1 MDQQS
6 REHGDPA
13 APAHD
18 GVHPVRW
25 LVLLGVWLA
34 YAAFGLTSVAL
45 APLIGPVARDLA
57 LGHTA
62 MGTVLGMWQAVYIVA
77 AIPCG
82 ALLDRLGARR
92 AIFLGAMIVA
102 ASGLLRA
109 LAVDFWT
116 LCLAVGL
123 FGVGGPLVSAGA
135 PKVIS
140 AWFAGGAR
148 GLAMGIYITGPSIGA
163 MAGLSLT
170 NAVLMPATGQ
180 DWRMVLML
188 WSAVAAVCAV
198 AWLALASLPAAR
210 MRETSRAAGRRQ
222 AQFDVVRGLVA
233 LPAVRLLLAMAI
245 CIFAFN
251 HGLANWLPEMLRHG
265 GMTAAEA
272 GMWATIPTAVGIA
285 GSLLIPRLATPE
297 RRVAILAVLAL
308 CAAASTILLHAAAG
322 PWLFAGLVAQ
332 GIARSSLMTV
342 AMLTLVETRGVG
354 ERHAGVAGGLF
365 FSVAEVGGAGGP
377 MLLGALHDLTGGF
390 DAGLWLLTALAALL
404 FLGTLR
410 LRRAGDAART

>member
-1 MDQQS
+1 
-6 REHGDPA
+6 
-13 APAHD
+13 
-18 GVHPVRW
+18 
-25 LVLLGVWLA
+25 
-34 YAAFGLTSVAL
+34 
-45 APLIGPVARDLA
+45 
-57 LGHTA
+57 
-62 MGTVLGMWQAVYIVA
+62 
-77 AIPCG
+77 
-82 ALLDRLGARR
+82 
-92 AIFLGAMIVA
+92 
-102 ASGLLRA
+102 
-109 LAVDFWT
+109 
-116 LCLAVGL
+116 
-123 FGVGGPLVSAGA
+123 
-135 PKVIS
+135 
-140 AWFAGGAR
+140 
-148 GLAMGIYITGPSIGA
+148 
-163 MAGLSLT
+163 
-170 NAVLMPATGQ
+170 
-180 DWRMVLML
+180 MVLML

-210 MRETSRAAGRRQ
+210 MRETPRTAGRRQ
-222 AQFDVVRGLVA
+222 AQFDVVRGLAA
-233 LPAVRLLLAMAI
+233 LPAVRLLLAMGA

-251 HGLANWLPEMLRHG
+251 HGLNNWLPEMLRHG

-342 AMLTLVETRGVG
+342 AMLALVETRGVG

-365 FSVAEVGGAGGP
+365 FSAAEVGGAGGP

-404 FLGTLR
+404 FLGALR

>member
-6 REHGDPA
+6 REQGDPG
-13 APAHD
+13 APAYD

-45 APLIGPVARDLA
+45 APLIGPVAQDLA

-82 ALLDRLGARR
+82 ALLDRLGARY

-102 ASGLLRA
+102 ASGLMRA

-210 MRETSRAAGRRQ
+210 MRETPRTAGRRQ
-222 AQFDVVRGLVA
+222 AQFDVVRGLAA
-233 LPAVRLLLAMAI
+233 LPAVRLLLAMGA

-251 HGLANWLPEMLRHG
+251 HGLNNWLPEMLRHG

-342 AMLTLVETRGVG
+342 AMLALVETRGVG

-365 FSVAEVGGAGGP
+365 FSAAEVGGAGGP

-404 FLGTLR
+404 FLGALR